1 MGHLRV
7 LIESETELK
16 EHMSQ
21 LNVVHFWGG
30 LLHQHP
36 HLVKV
41 HVQLG
46 KNDTYGE
53 KSLSVPQ

>member
-21 LNVVHFWGG
+21 LNVVHFGG
-30 LLHQHP
+30 AAP
-36 HLVKV
+36 STPTP
-41 HVQLG
+41 G
-46 KNDTYGE
+46 KSARAAWE
-53 KSLSVPQ
+53 K